1 MPIILGKKCP
11 RCKTAN
17 FSSVSRKSWLCSTPG
32 VQHLSCSDCG
42 QDFYFFIGCSILHD
56 KRTSKRLQP
65 PNTLLVRF
73 REKEQKF
80 AQIEDISTEGIG
92 FSYNLDQQ
100 KFVRDRFS
108 IDLYNCKQGTS
119 LEDLPV
125 QVVSTKVSV
134 EQISGQPTTIL
145 RNGAYFADLSRTQKK
160 LLKHFIE
167 ESGRQSAQDIP
178 QKKYGMDKAG
188 SRSSK

>member
-1 MPIILGKKCP
+1 MP
-11 RCKTAN
+11 
-17 FSSVSRKSWLCSTPG
+17 RKGRLHSLPG
-32 VQHLSCSDCG
+32 MQHLCCSDCG
-42 QDFYFFIGCSILHD
+42 QDFYFFAGCSILHD
-56 KRTSKRLQP
+56 KRAGTRLQP

-80 AQIEDISTEGIG
+80 AQIEDITTEGIG

-119 LEDLPV
+119 LEDLPI

-134 EQISGQPTTIL
+134 EQIAGQPTTIL
-145 RNGAYFADLSRTQKK
+145 RNGAYFVDLSRTQKK
-160 LLKHFIE
+160 LLQQFIE
-167 ESGRQSAQDIP
+167 KSGKQS
-178 QKKYGMDKAG
+178 G
-188 SRSSK
+188 